1 MSHRLEKSKCLPSSW
16 KNGKL
21 LIEDSRPISLL
32 PVCGMILERLI
43 YNKMFDLFTENELIY
58 RNQSSFLSGNSC
70 VNQLLCVTRNIY
82 QLHDDSLKTR
92 DTFLDILKAFVEA
105 WHESVLYKL
114 KENGISGNLLNVIT
128 DCVRE
133 NKELL

>member
-1 MSHRLEKSKCLPSSW
+1 
-16 KNGKL
+16 
-21 LIEDSRPISLL
+21 
-32 PVCGMILERLI
+32 MILERLI

-58 RNQSSFLSGNSC
+58 QNQSSFLSGNSC